1 MASKR
6 NTASKDADEIRRSLD
21 FLSEEVTAVRQQ
33 QKMILDLVDE
43 VKALRLLNAEKDRKI
58 AFLEKRVDDLEQYT
72 RMNDI
77 IVTGLETKPR
87 TYARAASKGIRVDS
101 SNIKACHPIPRKNKS
116 DKPAIIVRFV
126 NRKHEVE
133 LLRQGRKLKGTQ
145 VYLNEHLT
153 KRNADIARTAC
164 FLRKQKIIQS
174 TWTANCKV
182 FIKLNEAPEVLLIRD
197 IEELDKYQ

>member
-1 MASKR
+1 
-6 NTASKDADEIRRSLD
+6 
-21 FLSEEVTAVRQQ
+21 
-33 QKMILDLVDE
+33 MILDLVGE
-43 VKALRLLNAEKDRKI
+43 VKALRLLNAEKDKKI

-87 TYARAASKGIRVDS
+87 TYARAAVRGTGEEPNEEDISTVENEMTAFLQSKGTKVDS
-101 SNIKACHPIPRKNKS
+101 SNIEACHPIPRKNKG
-116 DKPAIIVRFV
+116 DKPVIIVRFV
-126 NRKHEVE
+126 NRKHKVE

-153 KRNADIARTAC
+153 KRNADIARTAR
-164 FLRKQKIIQS
+164 FLTKQKKIQS
-174 TWTANCKV
+174 TWTSNCKV
-182 FIKLNEAPEVLLIRD
+182 FIKLNGAPEVAKVLLIRD